1 MTIKQPCELAVCADG
16 FTVSIQGSEH
26 HYCEPR
32 EDYPPEY
39 TSLELGFPGGNEY
52 SITHELIGDYAED
65 PGKPLKTVYPE
76 VPVEVVNELI
86 EKHGGLTSTTPLPPG
101 VTQPERKG
109 GEEG

>member
-1 MTIKQPCELAVCADG
+1 MTIKEPYKPAVCADG
-16 FTVSIQGSEH
+16 FAVSIQGSEH

-32 EDYPPEY
+32 EDYPSEY
-39 TSLELGFPGGNEY
+39 ASVELGFPAGGEY

-65 PGKPLKTVYPE
+65 PSEPGNTVYPG

-101 VTQPERKG
+101 VTQPDAR
-109 GEEG
+109 